1 MLVVKSTADMDR
13 ACKLLEVADIV
24 GFDTE
29 SKPTFLKG
37 HDSGGPHLIQ
47 LATDTKAFLFP
58 VLRLDDL
65 SAVKAILE
73 SKTILKVGFGLSE
86 DLRRL
91 RSQLGIEVAGVLD
104 LSKTMREHKRNDMGA
119 KTAVAKYFGMKL
131 QKSKKTS
138 TSNWAAAELSERQIK
153 YAADDAQVALLV
165 YRNWL
170 TLPRAQE
177 QSVADAPPPPALNC
191 FLFIELAEK
200 SSRADTANLT
210 TPVREFSFSVNLSS
224 TEYAAYKYGESL

>member
-1 MLVVKSTADMDR
+1 MSIETSTEASLPPYPGIQPQDVLVVTSAADMER
-13 ACKLLEVADIV
+13 ACKLLEQADIV

-37 HDSGGPHLIQ
+37 QDSGGPHLIQ

-58 VLRLDDL
+58 VLRISDL

-86 DLRRL
+86 DTRRL
-91 RSQLGIEVAGVLD
+91 RSRLGIEVAGVLD

-138 TSNWAAAELSERQIK
+138 TSNWAAADLSERQIK

-165 YRNWL
+165 YRIWL
-170 TLPRAQE
+170 SLPKPQE
-177 QSVADAPPPPALNC
+177 MPLKAPTSDLP
-191 FLFIELAEK
+191 
-200 SSRADTANLT
+200 
-210 TPVREFSFSVNLSS
+210 
-224 TEYAAYKYGESL
+224 